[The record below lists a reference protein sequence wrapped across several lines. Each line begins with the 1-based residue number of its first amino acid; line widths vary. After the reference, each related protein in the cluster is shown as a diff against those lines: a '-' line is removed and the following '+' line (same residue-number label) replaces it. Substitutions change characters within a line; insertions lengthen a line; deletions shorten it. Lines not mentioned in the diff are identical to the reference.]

1 MSPLLLGILVG
12 FVGGFGSALVAAR
25 WGFHRGIEVKH
36 PELLKK
42 PKPAGKVEFA
52 DINSTAR

>member
-12 FVGGFGSALVAAR
+12 FSLGFGAALFAAR
-25 WGFHRGIEVKH
+25 WGFHRGIEVKY
-36 PELLKK
+36 PELLIK
-42 PKPAGKVEFA
+42 PKSPGKVEFA

>member
-12 FVGGFGSALVAAR
+12 FALGFGAALVAAR
-25 WGFHRGIEVKH
+25 WGFHRGIEVKY

-42 PKPAGKVEFA
+42 PKPTGKVEFTN
-52 DINSTAR
+52 DNSTAR